1 MGTFDT
7 FSHVVIFRFPI
18 FPPPSHVPFSWLGA
32 KARDFEE
39 KPLESEW
46 S

>member
-18 FPPPSHVPFSWLGA
+18 FPPPSHVPFSWLRV
-32 KARDFEE
+32 KACGFEGE
-39 KPLESEW
+39 PGDGD
-46 S
+46 